1 MVNITEVIDKKYIHL
16 KINFNVQN
24 FEIFWLFFYSAI
36 YGKYLL
42 NIYEINLNN

>member
-1 MVNITEVIDKKYIHL
+1 MFKILKY
-16 KINFNVQN
+16 FD
-24 FEIFWLFFYSAI
+24 FFYSAI